1 MTDRGAARREARD
14 LGPRWMRPR
23 RSDPAPRRTTRAWT
37 NSSAPTSPASKTASR
52 PSRCVFDYAG
62 TVAEIEKLD
71 KQTHDQSFW
80 NDTQAAQKH
89 MKRLAELRDEIAVL
103 DPLVA
108 KSKEIREYLELGEDD
123 AALESELRGELD
135 ALAKRVDE
143 AEMTAVFDGEY
154 DSHAA
159 IVSIHAGAGGT
170 EACDWTAMLLRM
182 YLRWAERHGFR
193 TEIVDTLD
201 GEEAGYKSATF
212 LVEGKN
218 AYGYLESERGVHRL
232 VRISP
237 FDAAKR
243 RHTSF
248 ASVDVTPDVEEGE
261 AVEIKPDEIEIETYK
276 SGGAGGQ
283 YVNKTESAIRITH
296 KASGI
301 IVACQ
306 NERSQLANRNRA
318 MKMLTARLLQRERE
332 EREAKLAALGG
343 DKSKIEWGSQIRS
356 YTLQPYTM
364 VNDHRTEVKI
374 SDAQGVLDGQLDP
387 FMWAYL
393 QHRRKR

>member
-1 MTDRGAARREARD
+1 
-14 LGPRWMRPR
+14 
-23 RSDPAPRRTTRAWT
+23 
-37 NSSAPTSPASKTASR
+37 
-52 PSRCVFDYAG
+52 
-62 TVAEIEKLD
+62 
-71 KQTHDQSFW
+71 
-80 NDTQAAQKH
+80 
-89 MKRLAELRDEIAVL
+89 MKRLAELRAEIAVL
-103 DPLVA
+103 EPLVGKA
-108 KSKEIREYLELGEDD
+108 HEIREFLDLGD
-123 AALESELRGELD
+123 ADAGIEAELRSELD

-143 AEMTAVFDGEY
+143 AEMTAVLDGEY
-154 DSHAA
+154 DSHDA

-182 YLRWAERHGFR
+182 YLRWAERHGYR
-193 TEIVDTLD
+193 TEIVDQLD
-201 GEEAGYKSATF
+201 GEEAGLKSVTF
-212 LVEGKN
+212 LVEGRN
-218 AYGYLESERGVHRL
+218 AYGYMESERGVHRL

-261 AVEIKPDEIEIETYK
+261 QVEIKPDELEIETYK

-283 YVNKTESAIRITH
+283 YVNKTESAIRIIH
-296 KASGI
+296 KPTGI

-318 MKMLTARLLQRERE
+318 MKMLAARLAQRERE
-332 EREAKLAALGG
+332 ERQAKLAALAG
-343 DKSKIEWGSQIRS
+343 DKSAIEWGSQIRS

-374 SDAQGVLDGQLDP
+374 TDAQGVLDGNLDQ

-393 QHRRKR
+393 QQRRGS

>member
-1 MTDRGAARREARD
+1 
-14 LGPRWMRPR
+14 
-23 RSDPAPRRTTRAWT
+23 
-37 NSSAPTSPASKTASR
+37 
-52 PSRCVFDYAG
+52 
-62 TVAEIEKLD
+62 
-71 KQTHDQSFW
+71 
-80 NDTQAAQKH
+80 
-89 MKRLAELRDEIAVL
+89 MKRLADERAEVATL
-103 DPLVA
+103 EPLVTKA
-108 KSKEIREYLELGEDD
+108 REIGEFLELGESDG
-123 AALESELRGELD
+123 ALDSELTAEIEALRG
-135 ALAKRVDE
+135 RVDE
-143 AEMTAVFDGEY
+143 AEMTAVLDGEY
-154 DSHAA
+154 DSHDA

-182 YLRWAERHGFR
+182 YLRWAERHGYR
-193 TEIVDTLD
+193 TEIVDSLD
-201 GEEAGYKSATF
+201 GDEAGLKSVTF
-212 LVEGKN
+212 LVEGRN

-248 ASVDVTPDVEEGE
+248 ASVDVTPAVEEGE

-296 KASGI
+296 KPTGI

-318 MKMLTARLLQRERE
+318 MKMLAAKLAQCERE
-332 EREAKLAALGG
+332 EREAKLAALAGE
-343 DKSKIEWGSQIRS
+343 KNAIEWGSQIRS

-364 VNDHRTEVKI
+364 VNDHRTEVKV
-374 SDAQGVLDGQLDP
+374 SDAAGVLDGDLDQ

-393 QHRRKR
+393 QLRRRATKSDLK

>member
-1 MTDRGAARREARD
+1 
-14 LGPRWMRPR
+14 
-23 RSDPAPRRTTRAWT
+23 
-37 NSSAPTSPASKTASR
+37 
-52 PSRCVFDYAG
+52 
-62 TVAEIEKLD
+62 
-71 KQTHDQSFW
+71 
-80 NDTQAAQKH
+80 
-89 MKRLAELRDEIAVL
+89 MKRLAELRSEIAAL
-103 DPLVA
+103 EPLVA
-108 KSKEIREYLELGEDD
+108 KAREIGEFLDLGEADT
-123 AALESELRGELD
+123 ALEAELTGEVE
-135 ALAKRVDE
+135 ALRERTDE
-143 AEMTAVFDGEY
+143 AEMSAVLDGEY
-154 DSHAA
+154 DSHDA

-182 YLRWAERHGFR
+182 YLRWAERHGYR
-193 TEIVDTLD
+193 TEIVDSLD
-201 GEEAGYKSATF
+201 GEEAGLKSVTF
-212 LVEGKN
+212 LVEGRN

-261 AVEIKPDEIEIETYK
+261 EVEIRPEDLEIETYK

-283 YVNKTESAIRITH
+283 YVNKTESAIRIIH
-296 KASGI
+296 KPTGI

-318 MKMLTARLLQRERE
+318 MKMLGARLAQRERE
-332 EREAKLAALGG
+332 ERAAKLAALGG
-343 DKSKIEWGSQIRS
+343 QKSAIEWGSQIRS

-374 SDAQGVLDGQLDP
+374 SDAQGVLDGNLDP

-393 QHRRKR
+393 QQRRRSAA